1 VNASSPAQPLTVAL
15 IAGESSGDQLG
26 ARLMR
31 EIAAQ
36 SNREVR
42 FIGIGGP
49 LMEAEGL
56 KSLFPMADIAVNGV
70 LPVLKR
76 LPTLLAR
83 IGQAARAIA
92 VSRPDVVVHIDA
104 QDFNQRVARRLREAL
119 PGTPLIAYVS
129 PTVWA
134 WRPGRARKIAK
145 LYNRLMAVLPFEP
158 AVHRRLGGPDTVYVG
173 HPLMERLADFAPG
186 PADQKLRNTPPFRLL
201 VMPGSRQSEIS
212 RLLPLF
218 GEAAA
223 LLAER
228 FPGLIVQLPAVSH
241 LRADILRQT
250 ENWRCKPD
258 VLDGETAKLAAFRTA
273 RAALAASG
281 TVTLELAMARV
292 PTIVAYKVNYIEG
305 EIARR
310 LIKVESASLP
320 NLILGR
326 KLLPEFIDWGWTA
339 TDLADSLEAVLQDGE
354 ARESQ
359 MAGFAEVH
367 ALMSQ
372 GVTTP
377 SVTAAGIV
385 LEAALGPGS
394 GSGAVR

>member
-1 VNASSPAQPLTVAL
+1 
-15 IAGESSGDQLG
+15 
-26 ARLMR
+26 MR
-31 EIAAQ
+31 EIRQQ
-36 SNREVR
+36 SSGGVS
-42 FIGIGGP
+42 FVGVGGP

-70 LPVLKR
+70 LPVVKR

-83 IGQAARAIA
+83 ISQAARGVAA
-92 VSRPDVVVHIDA
+92 TSPDVVVHIDA
-104 QDFNQRVARRLREAL
+104 QDFNQRVARRLRKAL
-119 PGTPLIAYVS
+119 PGTPLIGYVS

-134 WRPGRARKIAK
+134 WRPGRAKKISR
-145 LYNRLMAVLPFEP
+145 LYNRLMAILPFEP
-158 AVHRRLGGPDTVYVG
+158 AVHGRLGGPDTVYVG
-173 HPLMERLADFAPG
+173 HPLMERFADFTPT
-186 PADQKLRNTPPFRLL
+186 PADQNLRDSPPFRLL
-201 VMPGSRQSEIS
+201 VLPGSRQSEVS

-223 LLAER
+223 LLADR
-228 FPGLIVQLPAVSH
+228 FPGLIVQLPAVTH
-241 LRADILRQT
+241 LRAEILRKT
-250 ENWRCKPD
+250 ANWRCK
-258 VLDGETAKLAAFRTA
+258 VEILDGEGAKLAAFRTT

-339 TDLADSLEAVLQDGE
+339 KDLADHVEAVMRDGE
-354 ARESQ
+354 ARDIQ
-359 MAGFAEVH
+359 MKGFAEVH
-367 ALMSQ
+367 ALMAD

-377 SVTAAGIV
+377 SATAAAIV
-385 LEAALGPGS
+385 LKAALGAGS
-394 GSGAVR
+394 GSGAVG